1 MIRSFDL
8 RDVALVAQIEHQGT
22 PLNAELALTRQPRPL
37 QAALGGFFSLNGRG
51 LRTYI
56 LREENDSAKLTGLL
70 QLRQRTNVKHGV
82 IAYMVP
88 SLQNDPHAADMW
100 CHLLDHVA
108 AQAGHL
114 GIQHLVAEAPEDS
127 EAIEVLQRAGYAI
140 YLRQDIL
147 RLVRTR
153 LTISADPIMRLSES
167 HDEWGIQQL
176 YCNTAPRLVQQAEG
190 LPKVHRT
197 GAVRGYVLE
206 DQMEIVAYLQVRR
219 GPEGAWFNVLIHP
232 RAEARASQVVQFG
245 LSLFGSNW
253 NAPIY
258 CGVRRYQEWLRRPM
272 ESLGFEAFGSS
283 VVMVKHLVKL
293 AYEPELDAI
302 KVHALVEGPAKVVA
316 HITEPDGIQ

>member
-1 MIRSFDL
+1 MIRPFDF

-37 QAALGGFFSLNGRG
+37 QAALAGFFSLNGRG

-56 LREENDSAKLTGLL
+56 LRAENDATKLTGLI
-70 QLRQRTNVKHGV
+70 QLRQRTNLKQGV
-82 IAYMVP
+82 IAYIVP
-88 SLQNDPHAADMW
+88 SLQNDPHAPEAW
-100 CHLLDHVA
+100 GHLLDHA
-108 AQAGHL
+108 AVQAGQL

-127 EAIEVLQRAGYAI
+127 EAVEILQRAGYAI
-140 YLRQDIL
+140 YLRQDML

-176 YCNTAPRLVQQAEG
+176 YCNIAPRLVQQAEG
-190 LPKVHRT
+190 LPNVHRT

-206 DQMEIVAYLQVRR
+206 DQMEIVAYLQIRR
-219 GPEGAWFNVLIHP
+219 GPDGAWFNVLIHP
-232 RAEARASQVVQFG
+232 RAEARASQVIQFG

-258 CGVRRYQEWLRRPM
+258 CGVRRYQEWLRRPL
-272 ESLGFEAFGSS
+272 ESLGFEGFGSS
-283 VVMVKHLVKL
+283 VVMVKHLVKMVL
-293 AYEPELDAI
+293 EPEPELSRA
-302 KVHALVEGPAKVVA
+302 HALVDSGAKVAA
-316 HITEPDGIQ
+316 HMVDNA